1 MENSENEKVE
11 NESHENQV
19 LIAEQPVAKKN
30 GKFSVN
36 FFGIF
41 IYLFFQIFFRIFYL
55 FK

>member
-30 GKFSVN
+30 GKFSV
-36 FFGIF
+36 
-41 IYLFFQIFFRIFYL
+41 IFFRRKFLFIFFELFCCL